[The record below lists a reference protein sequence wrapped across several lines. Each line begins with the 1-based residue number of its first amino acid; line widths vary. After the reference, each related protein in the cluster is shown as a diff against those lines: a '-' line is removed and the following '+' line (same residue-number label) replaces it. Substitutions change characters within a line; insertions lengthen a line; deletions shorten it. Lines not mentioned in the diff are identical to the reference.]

1 MEAIRDEIVERRKR
15 IILNELTLLHQAS
28 EEEDEG
34 LWDRRR
40 NSVARQLRRLK
51 PGAATGL
58 VALKK
63 RSGNITTDPQEIA
76 KELEEYWQ
84 EIFKKKEVDEKRLR
98 EWLKEECDEEGSVKS
113 LLLGVESKDWALEH
127 HHAKKAIDNS
137 GDSAPGPDGI
147 PYVAWRKLGV
157 MGQSLIFR
165 ATKEL
170 MLPEGIAKMR
180 EAYGQD
186 GEDQHQFNEAIMAF
200 LPKKPCA
207 TMGTI
212 EVYEAGGTRP
222 LSIVNTDNRLIAS
235 TLRMALEPVLCKVIS
250 ENQRGFLRGR
260 SLIANVVDTEEA
272 MMKFSLEEEKA
283 AAIFFDFAAAF
294 PSLAHRYLE
303 AALKEIGLPEE
314 YRRAIAA
321 LYDGHIGRINIGG
334 KGIGAISIE
343 AGIRQGCPL
352 SPLIFALVGDLL
364 IRKLKRQFAGACIKA
379 YADDIAMVCRD
390 FWGNIGDINDVF
402 ADFAT
407 ISGLH
412 LNFQK
417 VQVVPLWLEDLEA
430 IRRRLGGIR
439 SGWGT
444 VKMGYAAEYLGF
456 FVGPGK
462 GNRSWK
468 RPLEKYYR
476 KAKEWGGIGT
486 GLNMAMAAYNI
497 YVLPTLLFIAQLEG
511 VPREFARWEA
521 KALGAMSK
529 GPRGWSDTEMFKS
542 LKEWFGMP
550 MNAKNLDQIANASKV
565 RVAIS
570 EKLE

>member
-1 MEAIRDEIVERRKR
+1 MIAYARAVEKKQEGRKTRLERACPEIGECIDKIQGLKHRAVVMEAIRDEVVERRKR
-15 IILNELTLLHQAS
+15 TILNELTLLHQAS

-63 RSGNITTDPQEIA
+63 RNGNVTTDPQEIA

-98 EWLKEECDEEGSVKS
+98 AWLEEECDEEGSVKS
-113 LLLGVESKDWALEH
+113 LLMKVEDKEWSLEH

-170 MLPEGIAKMR
+170 MSPEGLEKMR

-186 GEDQHQFNEAIMAF
+186 AEDQHQFNEAIMAF

-235 TLRMALEPVLCKVIS
+235 TLRMALEPVLCKLIS

-283 AAIFFDFAAAF
+283 AA
-294 PSLAHRYLE
+294 
-303 AALKEIGLPEE
+303 
-314 YRRAIAA
+314 
-321 LYDGHIGRINIGG
+321 
-334 KGIGAISIE
+334 
-343 AGIRQGCPL
+343 
-352 SPLIFALVGDLL
+352 
-364 IRKLKRQFAGACIKA
+364 
-379 YADDIAMVCRD
+379 
-390 FWGNIGDINDVF
+390 
-402 ADFAT
+402 
-407 ISGLH
+407 
-412 LNFQK
+412 
-417 VQVVPLWLEDLEA
+417 
-430 IRRRLGGIR
+430 
-439 SGWGT
+439 
-444 VKMGYAAEYLGF
+444 
-456 FVGPGK
+456 FV
-462 GNRSWK
+462 S
-468 RPLEKYYR
+468 
-476 KAKEWGGIGT
+476 
-486 GLNMAMAAYNI
+486 
-497 YVLPTLLFIAQLEG
+497 TLLQRSHHLRTG
-511 VPREFARWEA
+511 
-521 KALGAMSK
+521 
-529 GPRGWSDTEMFKS
+529 T
-542 LKEWFGMP
+542 
-550 MNAKNLDQIANASKV
+550 
-565 RVAIS
+565 
-570 EKLE
+570 